1 MTTIRGIYKI
11 PAIRHTFFIVNSFEE
26 PSDSIQ
32 PYRESKRRMAHF
44 EHILRSKDR
53 RTPKVAQQWKWTVV
67 EEQDFLRVLERSMPT
82 KEVSSNQSCYSPDH
96 LELLAINLLK
106 TPDSLVF
113 PHDTPKVL
121 SCVPDEDIIEVFI

>member
-11 PAIRHTFFIVNSFEE
+11 PAIKHTFLIVDSLEDV
-26 PSDSIQ
+26 SDST
-32 PYRESKRRMAHF
+32 PLYRESKRRMAHF

-53 RTPKVAQQWKWTVV
+53 TCPKVALQWKWTLV

-82 KEVSSNQSCYSPDH
+82 KEVSSNQSCYSPEH
-96 LELLAINLLK
+96 LELLAINLLR
-106 TPDSLVF
+106 TRDSLVF